1 MSRKLAGALLLILA
15 LVLSACAAPATPD
28 AAAPAAGGEEAAA
41 PAGDAVTITIES
53 WRNDDLPIWQDVII
67 PAFNAQYPNIEVIFA
82 PTAAG

>member
-15 LVLSACAAPATPD
+15 LVLSACAAPAAPD

-82 PTAAG
+82 ADRAG